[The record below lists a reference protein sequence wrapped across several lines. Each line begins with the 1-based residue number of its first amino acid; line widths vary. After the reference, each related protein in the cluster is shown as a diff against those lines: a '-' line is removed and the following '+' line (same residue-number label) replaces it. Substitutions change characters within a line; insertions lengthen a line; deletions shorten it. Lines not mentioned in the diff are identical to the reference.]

1 MSGVDGQRFG
11 DLQPD
16 ATSMWTDRQLRA
28 LRAAEERFGDDGR
41 DERCACIRREQ
52 ARRSEGAANDQLPP
66 TP

>member
-41 DERCACIRREQ
+41 DDRCSCIQREQ
-52 ARRSEGAANDQLPP
+52 ARRARNSVNNHK
-66 TP
+66 